1 MFYTIASRLIK
12 TTSPQN
18 NLYVFLVGS
27 ICYIIL
33 HWKLHLTAQ
42 VGIVEKVKRYLYYA
56 MVADVGIA
64 YALKKFYSKKQPDLA
79 IDTTERRIEQ
89 KIDEVRKIQQQNN
102 EQKKQNAIE
111 NKPEE
116 IPVKPEEPTKINTP
130 VESTQTPDD
139 TDIPVFDPK
148 K

>member
-27 ICYIIL
+27 VCYIIL

-42 VGIVEKVKRYLYYA
+42 VGIVEKVKQYLYYA

-79 IDTTERRIEQ
+79 IDTTDRRIEQ
-89 KIDEVRKIQQQNN
+89 KIEEVRKIQQQNN

-116 IPVKPEEPTKINTP
+116 IPIKLDEPAKIKTPE
-130 VESTQTPDD
+130 ESTQTPDD
-139 TDIPVFDPK
+139 TDIPIFDPK